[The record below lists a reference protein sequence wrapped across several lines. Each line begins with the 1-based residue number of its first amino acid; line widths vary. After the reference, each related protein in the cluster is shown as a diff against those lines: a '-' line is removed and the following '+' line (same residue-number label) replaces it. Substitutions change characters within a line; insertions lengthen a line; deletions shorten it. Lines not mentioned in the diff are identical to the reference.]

1 MKSWKTAFC
10 RVVFL
15 TLGHCAFV
23 PVLVHI
29 VWADYIPPGEVEVT
43 TVNYQ
48 PVMSVAP
55 ERQYKYEISWQGISV
70 ADALVRTKSEN
81 RGNEPLMR
89 VEALAHTGK
98 AIDMLYRLR
107 HRTLSVFKESTFES
121 IRYSSRQ
128 TENSKE
134 RVRQVTFGRNGKIRA
149 KLFKNGEK
157 EEVIEFKSS
166 NRTLDPVAAAF
177 FARSLPIKVGEK
189 FSFDVF
195 NGKHRF
201 LITFDVVGRELL
213 EESGSKR
220 YAFKVVPQVKK
231 LTDSKGEDR
240 LKSATIW
247 ISDDEQRD
255 ILRLESR
262 VWIGS
267 VVAKLVQAGPLT
279 ETPLTPVNV
288 EMKDQ
293 PIDKAGLAKLGNL

>member
-1 MKSWKTAFC
+1 MKSWKAAVCGVIFLIVIFVILGF
-10 RVVFL
+10 VV
-15 TLGHCAFV
+15 LGQCA
-23 PVLVHI
+23 
-29 VWADYIPPGEVEVT
+29 WADYIPPGEVEVKT
-43 TVNYQ
+43 ASYQ
-48 PVMSVAP
+48 PVVSVTP
-55 ERQYKYEISWQGISV
+55 EQQYQYEISWQGIPV
-70 ADALVRTKSEN
+70 ADALVRTTSDN
-81 RGNEPLMR
+81 RGGEPLMR
-89 VEALAHTGK
+89 VEAFANTGN

-107 HRTLSVFKESTFES
+107 HRTLSVFKVNTFES
-121 IRYSSRQ
+121 VRYSSRQ

-157 EEVIEFKSS
+157 DEVIEFKSS

-177 FARSLPIKVGEK
+177 LARSLPIKVGEK

-201 LITFDVVGRELL
+201 LITFDVVGREVVNEL
-213 EESGSKR
+213 GAKR
-220 YAFKVVPQVKK
+220 FAFKVVPQVKK

-247 ISDDEQRD
+247 ISDDEKRD

-267 VVAKLVQAGPLT
+267 VVAKLVQVGPSS
-279 ETPLTPVNV
+279 ETPLHLEV
-288 EMKDQ
+288 KDRLV
-293 PIDKAGLAKLGNL
+293 DKAALVKLGNL

>member
-1 MKSWKTAFC
+1 
-10 RVVFL
+10 
-15 TLGHCAFV
+15 
-23 PVLVHI
+23 
-29 VWADYIPPGEVEVT
+29 
-43 TVNYQ
+43 
-48 PVMSVAP
+48 
-55 ERQYKYEISWQGISV
+55 
-70 ADALVRTKSEN
+70 
-81 RGNEPLMR
+81 MR

-121 IRYSSRQ
+121 VRYSSRQ

-279 ETPLTPVNV
+279 ETPFTPVHV
-288 EMKDQ
+288 EIKDQ